1 MRNAKLWSLL
11 LAAVLLCGLAL
22 GVLCIGADAAGT
34 LELSVGGAGEF
45 ATVEAALDSVAEADL
60 SAYES
65 ITVKVNGNVTE
76 TTSGVLLF
84 GQKTIWKEMGVMMPI
99 IVTGDGSL
107 TFPQGTSSS
116 YRKFASAND
125 ITFKDMDLPISSLYT
140 YFFAGNG
147 KLTIDGCDIGTGFK
161 FRFAADNFT
170 ADVYEGWDEAD
181 YHAMKDED
189 GHIKSV
195 ATIKNGSVTTNEGNT
210 ERRILAAT
218 VSNVDYEA
226 TIGSVKISANNT
238 KAELVLDNVD
248 TAYPNARS
256 GNNPVAETILTL
268 KDCDVKGY
276 RAAGHESNSKTFA
289 GDITVNIIGGTYSA
303 YGRLLNGCTISADTA
318 TDKAPGAG
326 NGDVTV
332 FIDGAQPV
340 STFKTNSNNF
350 TQTTWGTVSLAGD
363 LNVTWKNMIHSRSF
377 VAHNSANVTVGG
389 DYNLTIDGLETGSIA
404 GMFAGIGGDVTQ
416 NVENLTIKTV
426 SGITPNVKF
435 LDCVKFGGNITNN
448 FTDCTFGYNSGEY
461 YFCAGSASATEA
473 TGVKNI
479 TNTLKNVD
487 ITTTNIVFVGGNYKG
502 AVNGDITNDVDAN
515 CTFSSGFIGGNYNG
529 AVNGNI
535 TNTIHGGVF
544 MQSRA
549 GSTKKAHAAYTGG
562 IYTNGNITGK
572 ITNHIKDGTFDRCD
586 QGYSAFLGA
595 HQNTAHTIGGGI
607 ESVIDGGEFAGYVY
621 AGTRGQPTI
630 SNSAEGEPAIK
641 TTINDGV
648 FHGFGGLRGRVQGDV
663 VTVINGGTFKRELDT
678 STFSLITGGNSESNK
693 HLSGNNVATIN
704 GGIFEGTVVNGFA
717 NIDENDECVQPGK
730 ASMTIYGGTFMDHIF
745 AASYDP
751 SGKIAYAEHELI
763 IDLTKAEAED
773 FSVFGAVGFSAEAA
787 EGVYSGIVPPTVK
800 VIAPEN
806 GADITMGK
814 NTDIYATSTVGALRF
829 HQTEGWE
836 GHDYFFTETN
846 DSTFK
851 MTVSE
856 ESDVYGIYGIYGNG
870 VQGGYEIS
878 AATLILEER
887 VGIRVLLDPEMVAIY
902 KDNFSYSV
910 AKSGEEPFMQGTELE
925 KWTDPESGE
934 TYDSFVI
941 YGIGLG
947 DFDQYFTVNVFG
959 ALKVEFSVY
968 ELAEL
973 AGTVWTG
980 DWKAV
985 ADAICNLTT
994 VYTSETGVHDE
1005 EALPLLDVVQDLVAT
1020 RDANVVTAAS
1030 VSLLMSDAVGIELKA
1045 TLAEGYASALTV
1057 KVNGQLIENALVLD
1071 GQTATVTL
1079 LFDAAY
1085 MSDAFVL
1092 EIADASGAS
1101 IFSLTTSIEKLAGD
1115 LAANAENPAQE
1126 NAQALLYYI
1135 QKVAKVA

>member
-11 LAAVLLCGLAL
+11 LAVVLLCGVAL
-22 GVLCIGADAAGT
+22 GVLYIGADAAGT

-84 GQKTIWKEMGVMMPI
+84 GQKTIWKETGVMMPI
-99 IVTGDGSL
+99 IIMGDGSL

-116 YRKFASAND
+116 RRKFASAND

-147 KLTIDGCDIGTGFK
+147 KLTLDGCDIGTGAN

-170 ADVYEGWDEAD
+170 ADVYGDWDEAD
-181 YHAMKDED
+181 YHAMKDKD

-195 ATIKNGSVTTNEGNT
+195 ATIKNGSVTTNEGTT
-210 ERRILAAT
+210 EKRILAAT
-218 VSNVDYEA
+218 ASNVDYEA

-256 GNNPVAETILTL
+256 GNNPVAETVLTL
-268 KDCDVKGY
+268 KNCDVTSY
-276 RAAGHESNSKTFA
+276 RVAGHESNSKTFS
-289 GDITVNIIGGTYSA
+289 GDITVQIIGGTYSGL
-303 YGRLLNGCTISADTA
+303 GRLLNGCSISADTA
-318 TDKAPGAG
+318 ADKAPGAG

-332 FIDGAQPV
+332 FIDGAKPI
-340 STFKTNSNNF
+340 SSFKTSGSNF
-350 TQTTWGTVSLAGD
+350 IQATWSTVSIAGD
-363 LNVTWKNMIHSRSF
+363 LNVTWKNLEFSRSY
-377 VAHNSANVTVGG
+377 VAHNSNAVTVKG
-389 DYNLTIDGLETGSIA
+389 DYNLTIDGLETGAIY
-404 GMFAGIGGDVTQ
+404 GQFAEIVGDVTQ
-416 NVENLTIKTV
+416 NVKNLTISKNNQ
-426 SGITPNVKF
+426 SSALKL
-435 LDCVKFGGNITNN
+435 LDCPKFGGNITNN
-448 FTDCTFGYNSGEY
+448 FTDCTIGYSSGEF
-461 YFCAGSASATEA
+461 YFYAGSSKAT

-487 ITTTNIVFVGGNYKG
+487 FTTTNITFIGGNNSG
-502 AVNGDITNDVDAN
+502 AVSGDITNDVDAN

-529 AVNGNI
+529 AVGGDI
-535 TNTIHGGVF
+535 TNTIRGGVF
-544 MQSRA
+544 KQCRV
-549 GSTKKAHAAYTGG
+549 GTNKKAHAAYTGG
-562 IYTNGNITGK
+562 IYTSGNITGK
-572 ITNHIKDGTFDRCD
+572 ITNHIMGGTFDRCD
-586 QGYSAFLGA
+586 QGYSAFMGA

-621 AGTRGQPTI
+621 AGTRGQPVI
-630 SNSAEGEPAIK
+630 SNSVEGEPAIK
-641 TTINDGV
+641 TTVNDGV
-648 FHGFGGLRGRVQGDV
+648 FHGFGIIRGRVQGDV
-663 VTVINGGTFKRELDT
+663 VTVINGGTFKPYSET
-678 STFSLITGGNSESNK
+678 EPIVFISGGNSESNE

-704 GGIFEGTVVNGFA
+704 GGIFEGNVVNGFA
-717 NIDENDECVQPGK
+717 NLDENDELLLPGK
-730 ASMTIYGGTFMDHIF
+730 ASLTICGGTFMGDIF
-745 AASYDP
+745 AASYDTF
-751 SGKIAYAEHELI
+751 GKIAYEEHELI
-763 IDLTKAEAED
+763 FDLTKATAD
-773 FSVFGAVGFSAEAA
+773 GFSVFGAVGYSAEAA
-787 EGVYSGIVPPTVK
+787 NGSPAGVPTVK
-800 VIAPEN
+800 VIAPEA
-806 GADITMGK
+806 GTEITIGK
-814 NTDIYATSTVGALRF
+814 DTDIYATSTVGALRF
-829 HQTEGWE
+829 HQTEGWD
-836 GHDYFFTETN
+836 GHDYYFTETQ

-856 ESDVYGIYGIYGNG
+856 ESGVYGIYTIYGNCL
-870 VQGGYEIS
+870 QGGFELE

-887 VGIRVLLDPEMVAIY
+887 VGIRVLLDPDKVAIY
-902 KDNFSYSV
+902 RDNFSYSV
-910 AKSGEEPFMQGTELE
+910 AMLGEEPFMQGTELE
-925 KWTDPESGE
+925 KWIDPASGK

-947 DFDQYFTVNVFG
+947 DFDQDFVIAVSG
-959 ALKVEFSVY
+959 AQKMNLSVSS
-968 ELAEL
+968 LAEK
-973 AGTVWTG
+973 ASAVWTG

-985 ADAICNLTT
+985 ADAISNLTT
-994 VYTSETGVHDE
+994 VYTSATGVHDE
-1005 EALPLLDVVQDLVAT
+1005 EALPLLEVVQDLVAT
-1020 RDANVVTAAS
+1020 RDENVVTAAS
-1030 VSLLMSDAVGIELKA
+1030 VSLLMRDAVGIELNV
-1045 TLAEGYASALTV
+1045 TLAEGYTSALTV
-1057 KVNGQLIENALVLD
+1057 KVNGQLIENALTLD

-1085 MSDAFVL
+1085 MSDAFIL

>member
-11 LAAVLLCGLAL
+11 LAVVLLCGLAL
-22 GVLCIGADAAGT
+22 GVLFIGADAAGT

-45 ATVEAALDSVAEADL
+45 ATVEAALNSVAESDL

-65 ITVKVNGNVTE
+65 ITVNVNADVTE

-107 TFPQGTSSS
+107 TFPAKQL
-116 YRKFASAND
+116 ASAND
-125 ITFKDMDLPISSLYT
+125 VTFEEMDLPISGINVKL
-140 YFFAGNG
+140 FAGNG
-147 KLTIDGCDIGTGFK
+147 KLTFDGCNFGTGTTFK
-161 FRFAADNFT
+161 IFGDNFI
-170 ADVYEGWDEAD
+170 ADTYEGWEEAD

-195 ATIKNGSVTTNEGNT
+195 ATVKNCSVTTHAGKT
-210 ERRILAAT
+210 EYYNLAAT
-218 VSNVDYEA
+218 GSNVDYEA
-226 TIGSVKISANNT
+226 TVGTVKISANNT

-256 GNNPVAETILTL
+256 GSNPVAETILTL
-268 KDCDVKGY
+268 KNCNVTGY
-276 RAAGHESNSKTFA
+276 RAAGHASNSKIFS
-289 GDITVNIIGGTYSA
+289 GDITVNVIGGTYSGF
-303 YGRLLNGCTISADTA
+303 GRLLTGCTISKDPAE
-318 TDKAPGAG
+318 DKAPDAG

-332 FIDGAQPV
+332 FIDGAKPV
-340 STFKTNSNNF
+340 SSLKTTTNNF
-350 TQTTWGTVSLAGD
+350 IQVANNTNNIAGD
-363 LNVTWKNMIHSRSF
+363 LNVTWKNLEFSRSF
-377 VAHNSANVTVGG
+377 IVYNESTTVHG
-389 DYNLTIDGLETGSIA
+389 DYNLTIDGLETGSILSQ
-404 GMFAGIGGDVTQ
+404 FAEIGGDVTQ
-416 NVENLTIKTV
+416 KVKNLTIKNI
-426 SGITPNVKF
+426 SGISANLKL
-435 LDCVKFGGNITNN
+435 LDCPKFGGNITNS
-448 FTDCTFGYNSGEY
+448 FTDCTIGYNSGEF
-461 YFCAGSASATEA
+461 YFYAGSSKET

-487 ITTTNIVFVGGNYKG
+487 FTTTNITFIGGNYKG
-502 AVNGDITNDVDAN
+502 AVNGNITNEVDEN
-515 CTFSSGFIGGNYNG
+515 CTFSSGYIGGNYNG
-529 AVNGNI
+529 AVGGDI
-535 TNTIHGGVF
+535 TNTIRGGVF
-544 MQSRA
+544 KQCRA
-549 GSTKKAHAAYTGG
+549 GTNKKAHAAYTGG
-562 IYTNGNITGK
+562 IYTNGSITGK
-572 ITNHIKDGTFDRCD
+572 ITNHIMGGTFDRCD

-595 HQNTAHTIGGGI
+595 HQNTAHTIKGGI

-621 AGTRGQPTI
+621 AGTRGQPVI
-630 SNSAEGEPAIK
+630 SNSVEGEPAIK

-678 STFSLITGGNSESNK
+678 SAFSLITGGDSASNK
-693 HLSGNNVATIN
+693 HLSGNNVVTIN

-717 NIDENDECVQPGK
+717 NLGENDEYVQPGK
-730 ASMTIYGGTFMDHIF
+730 ASMTICGGAFMGDIF

-751 SGKIAYAEHELI
+751 SGKITYAEHELI
-763 IDLTKAEAED
+763 FDLTKAEAED

-814 NTDIYATSTVGALRF
+814 NTDIYATSTVGALHF

-836 GHDYFFTETN
+836 GHDYYFTETN

-1057 KVNGQLIENALVLD
+1057 KVNGQLIENALTLD

-1085 MSDAFVL
+1085 MSDAFIL